1 MAYKAQKDGKKLIE
15 IYWFRPYVCRGHV
28 SSGARCTG
36 WDKSLLSEYIQLK
49 RHRQHV
55 VEVNSVSY
63 WRKTVVKNRVLVKS
77 FFLNP
82 TISVSSNNFLLVKIC
97 CVVPAGDFILSINAI
112 SVYLF
117 KKICDRNFRKK
128 TTRQLVSQIVEG
140 DKTKSFSK

>member
-1 MAYKAQKDGKKLIE
+1 MVPSSHYIKMTIIARCPNTATAYKSQKDGKKLIE
-15 IYWFRPYVCRGHV
+15 IYWFRSYVCRGHV

-49 RHRQHV
+49 RHQQHV

-97 CVVPAGDFILSINAI
+97 CVVPAGDFILHKCHFC
-112 SVYLF
+112 L
-117 KKICDRNFRKK
+117 
-128 TTRQLVSQIVEG
+128 LVQ
-140 DKTKSFSK
+140 KNM